1 MSDTKNIQIG
11 KNVIQIEAQA
21 VSAIADRI
29 NQQFENAVNTVLDCK
44 GRLIVLGV
52 GKSGLISQKIASTM
66 ASTGTP
72 AHFVHPG
79 DAFHGDL
86 GMITKEDVVLMISNS
101 GETHELV
108 QIIPAIR
115 KKEVPIIGM
124 VGKEGSSLY
133 NDVDIIL
140 DTSVEKEACTLD
152 LAPTASTTA
161 TLAMGDALAVALFE
175 SRGFNA
181 QDYAELHPGG
191 SLGKKLL
198 LTLDQL
204 VHTGDNIPFVNKG
217 TSVKD
222 ALLTISDKGLGVTGV
237 LDSEDK
243 LVGIITDGD
252 IRRGLEKGDNNIF
265 NQTAEFLMSKD
276 PRSITSDTLAIA
288 ALELMEEHNITSLF
302 VYSSPDLSKPDGI
315 VHIHDILKTGVQTCK
330 IHDCYIKMYSLFWF
344 DY

>member
-29 NQQFENAVNTVLDCK
+29 NQQFENAVNTILDCK

-181 QDYAELHPGG
+181 QDFAELHPGG

-204 VHTGDNIPFVNKG
+204 VHTGDDIPFVNKG

-276 PRSITSDTLAIA
+276 PISITSDTLAIA

-315 VHIHDILKTGVQTCK
+315 VHIHDILKTGVQ
-330 IHDCYIKMYSLFWF
+330 
-344 DY
+344 